1 MIFKKRKIDS
11 ISWCEDNYYICFSL
25 ETSKNFILFIF
36 NAAVTMCVSLGLCFK
51 ILAKM
56 SYVLKQTKVES
67 WAISTIKVKKINHIV
82 YLWYECSHFHLNY
95 PGNHKLAYNFLNVY
109 PQIINT

>member
-1 MIFKKRKIDS
+1 MC
-11 ISWCEDNYYICFSL
+11 ISLSL
-25 ETSKNFILFIF
+25 YF
-36 NAAVTMCVSLGLCFK
+36 N

-67 WAISTIKVKKINHIV
+67 WAISTIKVKKINHTV
-82 YLWYECSHFHLNY
+82 YLWYEFSRFHLNY